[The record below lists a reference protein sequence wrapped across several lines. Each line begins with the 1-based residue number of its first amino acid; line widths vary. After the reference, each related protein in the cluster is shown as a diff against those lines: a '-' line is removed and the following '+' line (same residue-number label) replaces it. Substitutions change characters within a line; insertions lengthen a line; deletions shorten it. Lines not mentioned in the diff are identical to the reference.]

1 MGQFILTNS
10 AVFLQY
16 IEKDPGV
23 IVGPI
28 ASFLGAIINFVFGII
43 SSFSPANSLGWSIIV
58 LTLVARTLMLPLGF
72 KSQKSMVSMQKITPE
87 VNKIREKYGTSK
99 DPEIQRKMN
108 AEIQALYAKHKVN
121 PLSGCLPLLI
131 QMPIFFA
138 LSFLFRQSYLFIGGI
153 GDIYKQL
160 GESILQIDGWESWF
174 MEIARVKIPENMMPF
189 QAGIDLVHTPVNEF
203 ENLLKLLN
211 RFNLADWN
219 RVLENAGG
227 MRGTIEALFNT
238 KVGIETFFGI
248 NLVENSGMGWPGI
261 LIPILTAATTFLSSY
276 IMNKT
281 NPASDPSAQSQQ
293 KIMMMVMPVMM
304 IFMTVNMSAG
314 VGLYWIVSSVY
325 QTAQQ
330 YFLHK
335 YYTKDSKKEAVN

>member
-1 MGQFILTNS
+1 MSQLLMTHGVAFLQFI
-10 AVFLQY
+10 
-16 IEKDPGV
+16 EKEPGA

-28 ASFLGAIINFVFGII
+28 AMFLGAIIDFVFGIL
-43 SSFSPANSLGWSIIV
+43 SNFTMANSLGWSIII
-58 LTLVARTLMLPLGF
+58 LTIVARTLMLPLGF
-72 KSQKSMVSMQKITPE
+72 KSQKSMVGMQKITPE
-87 VNKIREKYGTSK
+87 VNKIREKYGSSK

-138 LSFLFRQSYLFIGGI
+138 LSYLFRQSYLFIGGI
-153 GDIYKQL
+153 GEIYQSL
-160 GESILQIDGWESWF
+160 GETVMQMDGWKLLIQ
-174 MEIARVKIPENMMPF
+174 EIGRSKIPENMMPF
-189 QAGIDLVHTPVNEF
+189 DFGTI
-203 ENLLKLLN
+203 ENLMKLLN
-211 RFNLADWN
+211 RFNLEDWS
-219 RVLENAGG
+219 RVLASSGDLYEKMNG
-227 MRGTIEALFNT
+227 LYST

-248 NLVENSGMGWPGI
+248 NLVENSGISWPGI
-261 LIPILTAATTFLSSY
+261 LIPVLTAGTTFLSSY

-281 NPASDPSAQSQQ
+281 NPSSDPSAKSQQ
-293 KIMMMVMPVMM
+293 KIMMMIMPVMM

-325 QTAQQ
+325 QTVQQ

-335 YYTKDSKKEAVN
+335 YYTRDTKKEAVK